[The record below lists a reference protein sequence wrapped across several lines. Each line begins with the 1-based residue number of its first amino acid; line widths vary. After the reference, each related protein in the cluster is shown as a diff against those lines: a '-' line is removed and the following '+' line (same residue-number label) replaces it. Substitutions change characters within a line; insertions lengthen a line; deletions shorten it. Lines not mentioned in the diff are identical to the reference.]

1 MGLKEI
7 ELKLVSELMQNCRR
21 SDREL
26 AEVLGVAQ
34 PTVSRIRKK
43 LEKEGYVREF
53 AMIPDFAKLGY
64 EIMALTFVSTN
75 PKLSSEETGE
85 VRKIA
90 YELITE
96 STDAAVFQIIMIERG
111 MGMGYSGVFV
121 TFHKNYS
128 SYQAG
133 LKLIRI
139 AASMM
144 LKDRKVQALDR
155 MDSFLVNLKDEFR
168 YRPLSFSALAKH
180 LIFTAEPAKKKR
192 AQRTQRN

>member
-1 MGLKEI
+1 MGLKEV

-34 PTVSRIRKK
+34 PTISRIRKK
-43 LEKEGYVREF
+43 LENEGYVREY

-75 PKLSSEETGE
+75 PKLSSQETSE

-90 YELITE
+90 SELITR
-96 STDAAVFQIIMIERG
+96 STDAAVFQIIMVERG

-121 TFHKNYS
+121 TFHKSYS
-128 SYQAG
+128 SYQEG
-133 LKLIRI
+133 LRLIR
-139 AASMM
+139 AAATMM

-155 MDSFLVNLKDEFR
+155 MDSFLVNLKDEIR

-192 AQRTQRN
+192 V